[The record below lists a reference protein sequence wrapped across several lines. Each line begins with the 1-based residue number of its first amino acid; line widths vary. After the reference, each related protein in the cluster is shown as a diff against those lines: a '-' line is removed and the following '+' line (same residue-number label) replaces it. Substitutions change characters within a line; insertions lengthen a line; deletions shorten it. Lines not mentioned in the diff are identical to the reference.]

1 MRLHLEVARRDELK
15 LAANDLEQRRVD
27 AAGDQEVVGPPTVSA
42 SVAVSVTTA
51 VVFSATLGV
60 ADEVNTGALS
70 LMSVSVT
77 VRFCTVLFVP
87 SFAVT
92 STA

>member
-1 MRLHLEVARRDELK
+1 MIVK
-15 LAANDLEQRRVD
+15 
-27 AAGDQEVVGPPTVSA
+27 AGGLVPTVSA
-42 SVAVSVTTA
+42 SVVASVTTP

-70 LMSVSVT
+70 FASVSVT
-77 VRFCTVLFVP
+77 VRSWIVALTP

-92 STA
+92 RTA

>member
-1 MRLHLEVARRDELK
+1 MRIGLEVPRRDELK
-15 LAANDLEQRRVD
+15 LAADDLEQRRVG
-27 AAGDQEVVGPPTVSA
+27 AAGDQERGRAADRVGIGRGQ
-42 SVAVSVTTA
+42 VTTA

-70 LMSVSVT
+70 LVSVSVT